1 MQEGEGKQWMTIPSS
16 YSGKLGG
23 PFIFDCKY
31 DIHLLNL
38 STAPAFH
45 TGVLKSWADA
55 QGALEWDDD

>member
-1 MQEGEGKQWMTIPSS
+1 MTIPSS

-23 PFIFDCKY
+23 RFIFDCKY

-55 QGALEWDDD
+55 QGAREWDDD